1 MKKIFVILSVFF
13 LFSYIVSSKEEEYK
27 DLGYN
32 YYYVKKDNITL
43 ENLNEKFKDIEIVNI
58 HFYIHPV
65 YKKSLNLKYTNHN
78 KLKELYL
85 KFLKQNNMYSEYN
98 KYLVMPIKINKV
110 LVYDDYNNLI
120 KKGFNIVN

>member
-1 MKKIFVILSVFF
+1 MKKALVILSVFF
-13 LFSYIVSSKEEEYK
+13 LFSYIASSKEEEYK

-58 HFYIHPV
+58 DFYIHPV
-65 YKKSLNLKYTNHN
+65 YKKSLTLNYTNHN

-85 KFLKQNNMYSEYN
+85 KFLKQNNMYN
-98 KYLVMPIKINKV
+98 YLFFI
-110 LVYDDYNNLI
+110 L
-120 KKGFNIVN
+120 